1 MDINLKTKFW
11 LLGPKNIQNSLLLG
25 HLQQNLDLQCAIIDV
40 NVTPDISHIKSS
52 EIVGIDALGL
62 PYDRCSEI
70 LEQLP
75 HKNKTIFINL
85 EKDYDFEKLLNYPCV
100 RGFFYKGVNQNSI
113 SKGMTSVLNG
123 DLWFNRKLL
132 GNFMVSNR
140 KTPVKV
146 DRLVCLLTKREKQIL
161 KLCASGAKN
170 SDIADTLNVSTHT
183 VKTHLYNLFKKLNVG
198 NRIQAIN
205 WAQAHI
211 PGETLVN

>member
-1 MDINLKTKFW
+1 MDINQKTIFW
-11 LLGPKNIQNSLLLG
+11 LIGEKNIQNSLLLG

-40 NVTPDISHIKSS
+40 NVTPDLSHIKLSH
-52 EIVGIDALGL
+52 IVGIDALGL
-62 PYDRCSEI
+62 QYNRCSEI

-85 EKDYDFEKLLNYPCV
+85 KKDYDFEKLLNYPCV
-100 RGFFYKGVNQNSI
+100 RGFFYKGVNQNNI

-132 GNFMVSNR
+132 GNFMACNR
-140 KTPVKV
+140 KAPVKQ
-146 DRLVCLLTKREKQIL
+146 DPIVCLLTKREKQIL
-161 KLCASGAKN
+161 KLCASGSRN
-170 SDIADTLNVSTHT
+170 LDIADTLNVSTHT

-205 WAQAHI
+205 WAQTNLPEDA
-211 PGETLVN
+211 LVN

>member
-40 NVTPDISHIKSS
+40 NVTPDLSQIKSS
-52 EIVGIDALGL
+52 HIVGIDALGL
-62 PYDRCSEI
+62 QYDRCSEM

-100 RGFFYKGVNQNSI
+100 RGFFYKGVNQNNI

-132 GNFMVSNR
+132 SNFMACNR
-140 KTPVKV
+140 KAPVKQ
-146 DRLVCLLTKREKQIL
+146 DPIVCSLTKREKQIL
-161 KLCASGAKN
+161 KLCASGSRN
-170 SDIADTLNVSTHT
+170 LDIADTLNVSTHT

-205 WAQAHI
+205 WAQTNL
-211 PGETLVN
+211 PEDGLVN